1 MWQRKYCGEQRLQR
15 CTWTQKA
22 NRLQPT
28 CRTELTTFI
37 LQVARNLQD
46 CLALASFKAQ
56 NGWQDRTLRAIEPE
70 VTEQLKR
77 KRPHSSDD
85 ILSDTSSS
93 ISDTFNHVSSPSR
106 RPVFINDRENS
117 AMGAQARFKVPVLQH
132 SQRLDARKRLRS
144 NSTTGNT
151 AKATRNTSWKQGH
164 QLPQSSPI
172 NLQSQSSTNFSSQ
185 FFVSDSTPMPHPP
198 AEQSPMFDM
207 HSDSDDN
214 GDLPV
219 HSFQR
224 PTSSSMISSSPPRT
238 PPPHR
243 TLRNGTSKQAG
254 ADLLLYLANSPS
266 RSPATSHA
274 RLAQVSQNAPSTPPS
289 QNTHLPSSVMN
300 TPGVNISLFNGALNT
315 PGQGFNF
322 ADFVHV
328 TPSPAQLPWGG
339 RTPGMPRTPAAARAA
354 RRGLNFDALVP
365 PTGHGPSVQRKTP
378 TSQGLALELGE
389 ELMPTS

>member
-1 MWQRKYCGEQRLQR
+1 MS
-15 CTWTQKA
+15 
-22 NRLQPT
+22 
-28 CRTELTTFI
+28 
-37 LQVARNLQD
+37 QVARNLQE

-77 KRPHSSDD
+77 KRPYSSED

-93 ISDTFNHVSSPSR
+93 VSETFNLSSSPSR
-106 RPVFINDRENS
+106 PPVFPNDQGNLS
-117 AMGAQARFKVPVLQH
+117 VGAQSHFKVPALQQP
-132 SQRLDARKRLRS
+132 QRLDSRKRLRS
-144 NSTTGNT
+144 NSSTGNT
-151 AKATRNTSWKQGH
+151 ARPSRSVSWKQDH
-164 QLPQSSPI
+164 RLSQSSPI
-172 NLQSQSSTNFSSQ
+172 NPQAQASVNFSRHS
-185 FFVSDSTPMPHPP
+185 FVSDSATMHHTTT
-198 AEQSPMFDM
+198 EQSPMFDM
-207 HSDSDDN
+207 HSSSDDDD
-214 GDLPV
+214 DLPV

-224 PTSSSMISSSPPRT
+224 PSSSSMISSSPPRT
-238 PPPHR
+238 PPPNR

-266 RSPATSHA
+266 RSPAASHA
-274 RLAQVSQNAPSTPPS
+274 RLAQVAQHPPSTPPS

-322 ADFVHV
+322 ADFVNV

-339 RTPGMPRTPAAARAA
+339 RTPGMSRTPATARAA

-365 PTGHGPSVQRKTP
+365 PTSHKQSVQRKTP

-389 ELMPTS
+389 ELMPRS

>member
-1 MWQRKYCGEQRLQR
+1 
-15 CTWTQKA
+15 
-22 NRLQPT
+22 
-28 CRTELTTFI
+28 
-37 LQVARNLQD
+37 VARNLQD

-70 VTEQLKR
+70 ITEQLKR
-77 KRPHSSDD
+77 KRPYSSDD

-93 ISDTFNHVSSPSR
+93 ISETFHYASSPSR
-106 RPVFINDRENS
+106 PPVFMNDRQNS
-117 AMGAQARFKVPVLQH
+117 AIGAQSQFKVPALQQF
-132 SQRLDARKRLRS
+132 QRMQSRKRIRS
-144 NSTTGNT
+144 NSMTGNI
-151 AKATRNTSWKQGH
+151 AKPSLNITWKQDH
-164 QLPQSSPI
+164 RLPQSSPV
-172 NLQSQSSTNFSSQ
+172 NPHSQASVSFSRQS
-185 FFVSDSTPMPHPP
+185 FVSDSATIPHST
-198 AEQSPMFDM
+198 AERSPMFDM
-207 HSDSDDN
+207 HSASDDDD
-214 GDLPV
+214 DLPV
-219 HSFQR
+219 HSFHR

-238 PPPHR
+238 PPPNR

-266 RSPATSHA
+266 RSPAASNA
-274 RLAQVSQNAPSTPPS
+274 RLTQASHQPPSTPPS
-289 QNTHLPSSVMN
+289 QNARLPSSVMN

-322 ADFVHV
+322 ADFVNV

-365 PTGHGPSVQRKTP
+365 PTSHSPLLQRQTP

-389 ELMPTS
+389 ELMPRS